1 MLTEDIQQLITDT
14 VAEVMPEAF
23 IVSLHLARGPQSVL
37 DVKVDTD
44 AGITME
50 ECAALSRKIGH
61 ALENREDFDFPYTLE
76 VSSPGVGTPLV
87 MHRQYVKNVGRHLQ
101 VRLSDGQIRT
111 GLLQQVT
118 DETFTLEL
126 LPDKKRKGKK
136 KAKPNQSAENEE
148 DPTQTIPLGEVEEAK
163 VVIIF

>member
-37 DVKVDTD
+37 NVKVDTD
-44 AGITME
+44 AGITMN
-50 ECAALSRKIGH
+50 ECATLSRKIGH
-61 ALENREDFDFPYTLE
+61 ALEDRDDFDFPYTLE

-87 MHRQYVKNVGRHLQ
+87 MHRQYAKNVGRHLQ
-101 VRLSDGQIRT
+101 VRLSSGETHT
-111 GLLQQVT
+111 GLLQNVT
-118 DETFTLEL
+118 DESLILEL
-126 LPDKKRKGKK
+126 LPNKKRKGKK
-136 KAKPNQSAENEE
+136 KAKNNQSVENEE
-148 DPTQTIPLGEVEEAK
+148 DPVQTIPLDRVEEAK